1 MKILNDQG
9 VVNTVKCLGEIN
21 KGKDHSVGSGL
32 VHVGVNEVEQ
42 PDQVMVCRSSCKAS
56 AVSRVE
62 VRSNKGH

>member
-42 PDQVMVCRSSCKAS
+42 PDQVMVCRSSFKAS
-56 AVSRVE
+56 TVSRVE
-62 VRSNKGH
+62 IRSNKGH